1 MIREHICLT
10 LLFVL
15 QLGLTMA
22 QVKKVKPLDTA
33 ILQLSPI
40 TITAE
45 KRESMLQSTPLS
57 VTAYGAKKLNNL
69 KVWNLSDMGS
79 LAPNVHVQ
87 MGGSDNPAF
96 SVRGIVPPAGAS
108 FDQPVAVYLDGVLQY
123 DAANTL
129 NQLYDVE
136 RVEVLRGPQGTL
148 YGRNAMSGVINLVTR
163 KPVAGS
169 GFSGFA
175 EASAGSQGMQRYV
188 AGLQFPIFNNILTG
202 SVSAFHN
209 RSNGYFTNVYN
220 NSDFDRNRHFGY
232 NAKIRLLPNEAWDVI
247 LNVKQQLS
255 DNHGVFP
262 YIKYEGNTI
271 AYKHV
276 TYQDTSGRER
286 RKFFNASLSLRHKA
300 GQFETAFISAYQTSS
315 RLVKDGSW
323 DFDWTI
329 ADINSMRY
337 SDHPGENGSRTFSQE
352 IRVNNPTNTD
362 SKWNWTLGAFYFYHE
377 RREVALVDAGADAA
391 LAGDAYAPYQLNT
404 PLAYYNSGIAF
415 FGQVIYS
422 FNEKLKVTAGLR
434 RDSEFKIMHTRT
446 DMIKAGFPNLSL
458 VEDTRKDGRYRAIS
472 PKINVS
478 YQLLPSVLTYA
489 NYARGFRAGGLNNR
503 TIVPAFFSYNPEFTS
518 NWEIGLK
525 STFFSNR
532 LTANFSVF
540 YLDWRDMQIAV
551 FLPGST
557 LDVALRNAGRAESK
571 GLELELSAI
580 PVKGLE
586 LQYSFGLTAGRYLK
600 LDVPDPQTGLTVDRT
615 GNRLIGQPGTTSTL
629 VMNYTKA
636 FSAKSRGMLQ
646 LEWSHLGTQYFDVA
660 NTIIQKSYSLFNVR
674 AGLSYNRYDLA
685 VWMRNIADK
694 QYVSSIFSS
703 GSPFVMLGSPTS
715 YGLTLATKF

>member
-1 MIREHICLT
+1 MIRKNICLT
-10 LLFVL
+10 LLFAF
-15 QLGLTMA
+15 QLGLVMA
-22 QVKKVKPLDTA
+22 QEKKIKTLDTT
-33 ILQLSPI
+33 ILELKPI

-45 KRESMLQSTPLS
+45 KRESILQSTPLS
-57 VTAYGAKKLNNL
+57 VTAYGAKKLNDL

-129 NQLYDVE
+129 NQLYDVD

-163 KPVAGS
+163 KPAPGS

-175 EASAGSQGMQRYV
+175 EGSVGSQGMQRYV
-188 AGLQFPIFNNILTG
+188 AAMQFPILNHILTG

-209 RSNGYFTNVYN
+209 RSNGHFTNSYN
-220 NSDFDRNRHFGY
+220 NSHFDRNSHFGY
-232 NAKIRLLPNEAWDVI
+232 NAKIRFVPNEKWDLI
-247 LNVKQQLS
+247 LNFKQQLS

-262 YIKYEGNTI
+262 YIRYEGNSTG
-271 AYKHV
+271 YKHF
-276 TYQDTSGRER
+276 THQDTSGRER
-286 RKFFNASLSLRHKA
+286 REFFNASLSLRHKSEK
-300 GQFETAFISAYQTSS
+300 FETAFISAYQTSS
-315 RLVKDGSW
+315 RLIKDGSW
-323 DFDWTI
+323 DFDWTV

-352 IRVNNPTNTD
+352 IRVNNPDNPD
-362 SKWNWTLGAFYFYHE
+362 SRWNWTFGAFYFYHE
-377 RREVALVDAGADAA
+377 RREVALFDAGADAA
-391 LAGDAYAPYQLNT
+391 LAGDAYAPYRLYT
-404 PLAYYNSGIAF
+404 PLKYYNSGIAF

-422 FNEKLKVTAGLR
+422 INQKLKITAGLR
-434 RDSEFKIMHTRT
+434 HDSEFKIMHTRT
-446 DMIKAGFPNLSL
+446 DMIKADFPDFAL
-458 VEDTRKDGRYRAIS
+458 VDNTRKDGKYRAIS
-472 PKINVS
+472 PKVNVS

-489 NYARGFRAGGLNNR
+489 NFARGFRAGGLNNR

-525 STFFSNR
+525 SSFFGNR
-532 LTANFSVF
+532 LTANFSAF

-557 LDVALRNAGRAESK
+557 FDVALRNAGRAESK
-571 GLELELSAI
+571 GLEMELSAI
-580 PVKGLE
+580 PLKGFE

-600 LDVPDPQTGLTVDRT
+600 LDVPDPQTGLTVDRK
-615 GNRLIGQPGTTSTL
+615 GNRLIGQPRTTSTL
-629 VMNYTKA
+629 VMSYSKPI
-636 FSAKSRGMLQ
+636 SAKSRGMLQ
-646 LEWSHLGTQYFDVA
+646 LEWSHLGMQYFDVA
-660 NTIIQKSYSLFNVR
+660 NTIVQKSYSLVNIR
-674 AGLSYNRYDLA
+674 AGLNYTRYDLA
-685 VWMRNIADK
+685 FWARNIANK
-694 QYVSSIFSS
+694 QYISSIFSS
-703 GSPFVMLGSPTS
+703 GSPFVMLGTPVA
-715 YGLTLATKF
+715 YGLSLSTKF